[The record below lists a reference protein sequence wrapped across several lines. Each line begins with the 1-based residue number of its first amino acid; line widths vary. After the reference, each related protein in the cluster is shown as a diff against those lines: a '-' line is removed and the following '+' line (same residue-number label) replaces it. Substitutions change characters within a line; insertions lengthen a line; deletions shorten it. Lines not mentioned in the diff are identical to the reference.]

1 MSSPTTFWVA
11 ILLSGIVT
19 FAVRSVLF
27 VLAGRMTDLPPSVR
41 EVLRMIPPAAL
52 AALAI
57 PPLLRPD
64 GATAALQLVSPELLA
79 GIVAGLV
86 AWRTRNLLATIAV
99 GLVVVLALQPLLGG

>member
-1 MSSPTTFWVA
+1 MSGPGTFWGAVVLA
-11 ILLSGIVT
+11 GLGT

-27 VLAGRMTDLPPSVR
+27 ALAGRMTELPHQVR
-41 EVLRMIPPAAL
+41 ELLRMIPAAAL

-64 GATAALQLVSPELLA
+64 GADGAIQWVSPELLA
-79 GIVAGLV
+79 GVVAGLV

-99 GLVVVLALQPLLGG
+99 GLVAVGLLQSLLG